1 MSFEEEK
8 PCLLTKQF
16 HLRGKGVASLS
27 PWWRILYPDSPA
39 WGHPVMP
46 VLNVRSDFSVTFSTE
61 CITLPIYVL
70 AHRYACI
77 HIKKYTYTHMHKNTY
92 THTHQCSSV
101 KKSACV
107 SGKWRGHQG
116 NLTAWPIILIFHV
129 LTISSSAQSK
139 ELNINSIRK
148 YKEEIPDITGES
160 NYS

>member
-1 MSFEEEK
+1 MS
-8 PCLLTKQF
+8 
-16 HLRGKGVASLS
+16 
-27 PWWRILYPDSPA
+27 
-39 WGHPVMP
+39 

-70 AHRYACI
+70 ARRYACI
-77 HIKKYTYTHMHKNTY
+77 HIQKYTYTHMHKSTC
-92 THTHQCSSV
+92 THTHQCCGV

-116 NLTAWPIILIFHV
+116 SLTAWPIILIFHV
-129 LTISSSAQSK
+129 LTINPSAQSK